1 MYRPNQSIPHY
12 QIFTVFFAC
21 ALLLALTEPTL
32 AQTINFSKAEG
43 VATGVLT
50 TLRGAFST
58 AFFGIAFVVTGFMAA
73 FNRISWAWVALVVV
87 GAFFVF
93 AGPAIVAN
101 LRSAFS

>member
-1 MYRPNQSIPHY
+1 MTISYR
-12 QIFTVFFAC
+12 QIAFLFAAS
-21 ALLLALTEPTL
+21 ALVLAVADPGIS
-32 AQTINFSKAEG
+32 QTIDFGKAES
-43 VATGVLT
+43 VTTGVLA

>member
-1 MYRPNQSIPHY
+1 MNTPLH
-12 QIFTVFFAC
+12 QIAVILTAC
-21 ALLLALTEPTL
+21 VLVLAVTEPAL
-32 AQTINFSKAEG
+32 AQTINFGKAEA
-43 VATGVLT
+43 VTTGVLA

>member
-1 MYRPNQSIPHY
+1 MNMTYR
-12 QIFTVFFAC
+12 QIAFVLSAS
-21 ALLLALTEPTL
+21 ALVLAVTQPAL
-32 AQTINFSKAEG
+32 AQTIDFSKAEG
-43 VATGVLT
+43 VTTGVLT

>member
-1 MYRPNQSIPHY
+1 MTPTYRQ
-12 QIFTVFFAC
+12 TAALLAAC
-21 ALLLALTEPTL
+21 AALLALSHPSF
-32 AQTINFSKAEG
+32 AQTIDFTKAEG
-43 VATGVLT
+43 VTTGVLAS
-50 TLRGAFST
+50 LRGAFST

>member
-1 MYRPNQSIPHY
+1 MKLTLSPLIVML
-12 QIFTVFFAC
+12 IATVII
-21 ALLLALTEPTL
+21 LQTDGLL
-32 AQTINFSKAEG
+32 AQTINFGKAEV
-43 VATGVLT
+43 VATGVLA
-50 TLRGAFST
+50 TLRGAMST

-101 LRSAFS
+101 LRTAFS

>member
-1 MYRPNQSIPHY
+1 MNPTYR
-12 QIFTVFFAC
+12 QIAFLLSAS
-21 ALLLALTEPTL
+21 ALLLTITQPAV
-32 AQTINFSKAEG
+32 AQTIDFSKAEG
-43 VATGVLT
+43 VTTGVLT

>member
-1 MYRPNQSIPHY
+1 MNTSYR
-12 QIFTVFFAC
+12 QIAFLLAAC
-21 ALLLALTEPTL
+21 AFALAVAEPAM
-32 AQTINFSKAEG
+32 AQTINFSKAEA
-43 VATGVLT
+43 VTTGVLT

>member
-1 MYRPNQSIPHY
+1 MTPFYR
-12 QIFTVFFAC
+12 QIAFVLSAS
-21 ALLLALTEPTL
+21 ALLLAITQPAF
-32 AQTINFSKAEG
+32 AQTIDFSKAEG
-43 VATGVLT
+43 VTTGVLS

>member
-1 MYRPNQSIPHY
+1 MNLSYR
-12 QIFTVFFAC
+12 QIAVIFAAC
-21 ALLLALTEPTL
+21 AAAVAVSEPSF
-32 AQTINFSKAEG
+32 AQTIDFTKAEG
-43 VATGVLT
+43 VTTGVLAS
-50 TLRGAFST
+50 LRGAFST